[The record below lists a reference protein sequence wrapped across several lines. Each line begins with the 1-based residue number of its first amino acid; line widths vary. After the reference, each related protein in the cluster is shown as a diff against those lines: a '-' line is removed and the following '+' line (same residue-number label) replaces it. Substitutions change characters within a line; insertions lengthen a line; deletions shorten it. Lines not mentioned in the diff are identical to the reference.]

1 MLKGSLNPIAP
12 LECRRGGDRGMNLYE
27 LRLCF
32 WTIADAR
39 LVSEILK
46 ILFKAFQSRESF
58 INLIDRFHLNVAHTK
73 NPTRAAALAIS
84 HLRVML
90 RRSPN
95 PLPRFIAGAARI
107 SAGRE

>member
-1 MLKGSLNPIAP
+1 
-12 LECRRGGDRGMNLYE
+12 
-27 LRLCF
+27 
-32 WTIADAR
+32 
-39 LVSEILK
+39 
-46 ILFKAFQSRESF
+46 
-58 INLIDRFHLNVAHTK
+58 LIDRFHLNVAHTK